1 MKTTH
6 FRNQSASSLVV
17 VISVLAT
24 LMVVAGV
31 AAEYTYTVQRHVR
44 RSNTY
49 QNAVAVGDS
58 CLELLFANWRAI
70 CSQTANVTT
79 GQPTSSFAVPSKI
92 PLPTYTQLNLPNVTN
107 FAKTDTSSNWYR
119 SDNDDYSADYTI
131 SNYKVVATDGVLQ
144 ALASSSATPKPALGQ
159 ITSSISSWAANQQKA
174 TPLVYNYLASVD
186 VTLPGYGP
194 AGRVV
199 ARVRRVFQK
208 QQISPW
214 NFAIFY
220 VDPLEIHPGPDFT
233 ITGPVHTNSDLY
245 TGHDTLTFA
254 DKVTYGSDWFVGF
267 MPGDDTHSETPVS
280 PNYPSNLPPARDQ
293 ALQPFGLDSTALFST
308 TDTNPNNDSYRE
320 LIEPPTASPDPLAT
334 ERYWNQADV
343 VIQIDSSNNVVIGK
357 PNSNGTISVLPG
369 PSPSARDTALYNMFT
384 ASGTI
389 TTNQPITD
397 NREGGSIRLVT
408 LDLSKIQNNTT
419 GSGST
424 ASTNGLNP
432 TFKANSSTNTYFNGV
447 IYIYDNSA
455 TTHALKADG
464 TVDPNPTTSVRRGVR
479 LKNGSKI
486 SRVNPDNSLTG
497 LTIVSPNP
505 VYIQGDYNS
514 GRDYVDGTPNPA
526 SNNSTSDPTAP
537 TVIGYNAGSATTAA
551 GIRAPCSILADAV
564 TILSNSWDDSKSALK
579 PGASNTTVNTAIV
592 AGIVPTAP
600 VGGDGSYSGGAEN
613 FPRFLESWSNDAF
626 TYYGSM
632 VELYKSRQ
640 SIAEWSCCDVYD
652 PPVRQWYYDMNFK
665 TTPPPGSLMVYSY
678 IKGRWSAQ

>member
-17 VISVLAT
+17 VISILAT

-31 AAEYTYTVQRHVR
+31 AAEYTYTVQRHVQ

-49 QNAVAVGDS
+49 QNAVTVGDS
-58 CLELLFANWRAI
+58 CIELLFANWRAI

-79 GQPTSSFAVPSKI
+79 GQQTIAFAVPSKI
-92 PLPTYTQLNLPNVTN
+92 PLPTATQLNLPTTTN
-107 FAKTDTSSNWYR
+107 FAKTDTSLNWYR
-119 SDNDDYSADYTI
+119 PDNDDYSADWTI
-131 SNYKVVATDGVLQ
+131 SNYKVVATNAQFQ
-144 ALASSSATPKPALGQ
+144 ALASSSATPEPFLGQ
-159 ITSSISSWAANQQKA
+159 INSSITSWTTTPQKT

-186 VTLPGYGP
+186 VTLPANGP
-194 AGRVV
+194 AGKVV

-214 NFAIFY
+214 NFALFY

-233 ITGPVHTNSDLY
+233 ITGPVHTNADLY

-267 MPGDDTHSETPVS
+267 MPGDSSHGETPTA

-293 ALQPFGLDSTALFST
+293 ALQPFGLDSNALFNT

-320 LIEPPTASPDPLAT
+320 LVEPPTASPDPLSA

-343 VIQIDSSNNVVIGK
+343 VIQIDNSNNWVIGK

-369 PSPSARDTALYNMFT
+369 PSPSARDTALYNMF
-384 ASGTI
+384 SGAI
-389 TTNQPITD
+389 PSSSPAVSIQD
-397 NREGGSIRLVT
+397 NREGGSIRLAT
-408 LDLSKIQNNTT
+408 LDLKLIQNNT
-419 GSGST
+419 S
-424 ASTNGLNP
+424 GLNP
-432 TFKANSSTNTYFNGV
+432 TFKANSSTNTYFGGV
-447 IYIYDNSA
+447 VYIYDNSA
-455 TTHALKADG
+455 TTHALNADG
-464 TVDPNPTTSVRRGVR
+464 TVNPNPTNPVRRGIR
-479 LKNGSKI
+479 IKNGSKI
-486 SRVNPDNSLTG
+486 SRVNPDGSLTG

-505 VYIQGDYNS
+505 VYIQGDYNT
-514 GRDYVDGTPNPA
+514 GRDYDGTPSPA
-526 SNNSTSDPTAP
+526 SNNSTSDPTLP
-537 TVIGYNAGSATTAA
+537 QVTGYTTGGATTAT

-564 TILSNSWDDSKSALK
+564 TILSNNWDDSKSGLT
-579 PGASNTTVNTAIV
+579 PDASNTTVNAAIV
-592 AGIVPTAP
+592 AGIVPTSP
-600 VGGDGSYSGGAEN
+600 VGGDGAYSGGAEN
-613 FPRFLESWSNDAF
+613 FPRFLENWSDSTL

-632 VELYKSRQ
+632 VEIYKSRQ
-640 SIAEWSCCDVYD
+640 SIGEWSCCDVYS